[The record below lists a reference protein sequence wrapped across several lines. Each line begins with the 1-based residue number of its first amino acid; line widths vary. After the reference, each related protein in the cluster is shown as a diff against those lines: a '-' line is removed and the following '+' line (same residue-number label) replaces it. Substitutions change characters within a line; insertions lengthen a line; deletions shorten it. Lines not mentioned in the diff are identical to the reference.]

1 MATRLTTFIV
11 VAVVTLTLVAGLIV
25 GAKRDDGG
33 GPVDLIVYNGRVLGP
48 DGQPSDA
55 QAVAVRGNTIA
66 RVGGSRELRR
76 LRQSHT
82 VEIDANGGSILPG
95 FNDAHLHFISGGLG
109 LERVNLLDATTLDEI
124 KAKIAAFAASNPTSP
139 WVIGRGWYY
148 EPFVGGL
155 PTREILDAIVP
166 DRPAYMTAYDGH
178 TSWVNSRALALAGI
192 TRKTPNPKNGVIVK
206 DPKTGEPTG
215 VLKESAK
222 SLVSSHLPE
231 VTKDQK
237 MRALRNAIAAAHEV
251 GLTSIQNAHGDAEEF
266 ALYDELRRAGDLN
279 IRVYSAV
286 SVDATLTAADADAL
300 DALRAKYGND
310 PFFRTGAIKLM
321 GDGVIESHTAAMLA
335 PYSNAP
341 GTGTAN
347 FTDAQIRDIVT
358 MMDKRGWQVMIHA
371 IGDRAI
377 RQALDAFEHAAS
389 INGPRDRRHRIE
401 HIETTDTADIPRFK
415 ALGVIASMQPFH
427 ANPNPNQINVWTANI
442 GDERAS
448 RGWIYGTLRKSGAR
462 VAFGS
467 DWPVVTVDPRFGIN
481 MALNRTTPEGTPP
494 GGWYP
499 GEKMPLAD
507 VLAAYTSDAAYA
519 SFDEERKGR
528 LAPGQLADIV
538 VLSKDVF
545 ALAPAKVMDAVVTH
559 TIVDGKVV
567 YARADREHGGAS
579 K

>member
-11 VAVVTLTLVAGLIV
+11 VAIVTITLVAGLIV

-33 GPVDLIVYNGRVLGP
+33 GPVDLIVYNGHVLGA
-48 DGQPSDA
+48 DGQPGEAD
-55 QAVAVRGNTIA
+55 AVAVRGNTIA

-76 LRQSHT
+76 LRQAHT

-109 LERVNLLDATTLDEI
+109 LERVNLLDATTLDAI
-124 KAKIAAFAASNPTSP
+124 KAAIAAFAESNPTSP

-148 EPFVGGL
+148 EPFPGGL
-155 PTREILDAIVP
+155 PTREILDALVP

-178 TSWVNSRALALAGI
+178 TSWVNSKALALAGI
-192 TRKTPNPKNGVIVK
+192 TRKTPNPKYGVIVK

-215 VLKESAK
+215 VLKEAAK
-222 SLVSSHLPE
+222 SLVSAHLPE
-231 VTKDQK
+231 VTRDQQ

-251 GLTSIQNAHGDAEEF
+251 GLTSVQNAHGDSDEF
-266 ALYDELRRAGDLN
+266 ALYDELRRAGELN
-279 IRVYSAV
+279 IRVYSAF
-286 SVDATLTAADADAL
+286 SLDAVPTAAEADAM

-335 PYSNAP
+335 PYNNAP
-341 GTGTAN
+341 GSGTTN
-347 FTDAQIRDIVT
+347 FTDEQLRDIVT

-377 RQALDAFEHAAS
+377 RQALDAFEHAATV
-389 INGPRDRRHRIE
+389 NGPRERRHRIE
-401 HIETTDTADIPRFK
+401 HIESTDPADMTRF
-415 ALGVIASMQPFH
+415 ASLGVIASMQPFH
-427 ANPNPNQINVWTANI
+427 ANPSPNQIDVWTANI

-448 RGWIYGTLRKSGAR
+448 RGWVYGTLRKAGAR

-499 GEKMPLAD
+499 AEKMPLSD
-507 VLAAYTSDAAYA
+507 VIAAYTSDAAYA
-519 SFDEERKGR
+519 SFDEGRKGR
-528 LAPGQLADIV
+528 LTLGQLADIV

-545 ALAPAKVMDAVVTH
+545 ALEPARIMDAVVTH

-567 YARADREHGGAS
+567 YVRAAGEHGDES